1 MLGGELS
8 MRKVSAILFSVFF
21 VFFLTAC
28 ATTSTQQQA
37 QSYRYLTSGY
47 NLLTTINTVTYQL
60 LANSKITK
68 TDATEVLNLTRA
80 MRIQLDTASNDLK
93 AGNVTAANVIISQ
106 ISTLATNVLS
116 MLNPTTGKIDLSKLA
131 TLQGMVP
138 TTLPNV
144 TNSTQGG
151 K

>member
-1 MLGGELS
+1 MKKAS
-8 MRKVSAILFSVFF
+8 TILFSVFF

-80 MRIQLDTASNDLK
+80 MRMQLDTASTDLK
-93 AGNVTAANVIISQ
+93 EGNTTAANVIISQ

-138 TTLPNV
+138 TTTNV

>member
-1 MLGGELS
+1 MQ
-8 MRKVSAILFSVFF
+8 KVSTILFSVFF

-93 AGNVTAANVIISQ
+93 AGNVTAANIIISQ
-106 ISTLATNVLS
+106 ISTLSTNLLA

-131 TLQGMVP
+131 TLQGLLP
-138 TTLPNV
+138 TTTLPNV
-144 TNSTQGG
+144 TNSTNSTLGG

>member
-1 MLGGELS
+1 MK
-8 MRKVSAILFSVFF
+8 KVSTILFSVFF

-37 QSYRYLTSGY
+37 QSYKYLTTGY

-68 TDATEVLNLTRA
+68 ADATKVLNLTRA
-80 MRIQLDTASNDLK
+80 MRMQLDVAADDLK
-93 AGNVTAANVIISQ
+93 VGNTTAANVIISQ
-106 ISTLATNVLS
+106 IATLSTDLLA

-131 TLQGMVP
+131 TLQGMIPMTPVP
-138 TTLPNV
+138 DT

>member
-1 MLGGELS
+1 MKKAS
-8 MRKVSAILFSVFF
+8 TILFSVFF

-93 AGNVTAANVIISQ
+93 AGNVTAANVILSQ
-106 ISTLATNVLS
+106 ITTLSTDLLT

-131 TLQGMVP
+131 TLQGL
-138 TTLPNV
+138 LPLPSV
-144 TNSTQGG
+144 TNSTNSTGG

>member
-1 MLGGELS
+1 

-138 TTLPNV
+138 TTTLPNV

>member
-1 MLGGELS
+1 MKKAS
-8 MRKVSAILFSVFF
+8 TILFSVFF
-21 VFFLTAC
+21 LFFLTAC

-37 QSYRYLTSGY
+37 QSYRYLTAGY

-68 TDATEVLNLTRA
+68 TDATEVLNLTRV

-93 AGNVTAANVIISQ
+93 VGNVTAANVILSQ
-106 ISTLATNVLS
+106 ITTLSTDLLT

-131 TLQGMVP
+131 TLQGLLP
-138 TTLPNV
+138 ITSTPNV
-144 TNSTQGG
+144 TNSTNSTLGG

>member
-1 MLGGELS
+1 MKKAS
-8 MRKVSAILFSVFF
+8 TILFSVFF

-60 LANSKITK
+60 LVNSKITK

-131 TLQGMVP
+131 TLQGLLP
-138 TTLPNV
+138 TTTLPNV
-144 TNSTQGG
+144 PNSTQGG

>member
-1 MLGGELS
+1 

-93 AGNVTAANVIISQ
+93 ADNVTAANVIISQ